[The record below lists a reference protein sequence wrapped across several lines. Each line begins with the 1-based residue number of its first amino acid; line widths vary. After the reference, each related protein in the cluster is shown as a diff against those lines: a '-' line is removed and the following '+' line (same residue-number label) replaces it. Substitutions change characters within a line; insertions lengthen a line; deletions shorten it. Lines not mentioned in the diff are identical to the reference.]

1 MAAAPTVNDP
11 VPGPADLVGPGTGM
25 PLRPV
30 APTGSQRRARGPR
43 APWWLVLPSVVAAVV
58 AVLPIWYLVA
68 RTGSVTRLVEV
79 LATPATVALTLRS
92 VALAATVT
100 VLAVLIGVGAAWLV
114 ARTDLPGAR
123 AWQVA
128 MVLPLAIPSYISA
141 FVWLDI
147 APGLAGFPG
156 AVLVLTLT
164 TFPYVFLPAVA
175 ALRRIDPAQEE
186 VAASLGMG
194 RWQVARRVT
203 IPQIRTSVAAGALL
217 VALYVLS
224 DFGAVALMRYEV
236 FTWVIYGAYRSG
248 FDPTR
253 AAVLSILLV
262 LLALVLVTAEAR
274 VRGRVR
280 TRTGSGVARVGRVVH
295 LRRAAVPASAFLA
308 GVVLLGVG
316 VPLVAISSWLL
327 EGLGTQADLG
337 QFAPALVATVEL
349 SALAAVACLALA
361 VPVGIL
367 AARHPGRMSAALE
380 RTTYIGHALPGIVV
394 AIAMVYVGVRLLRPV
409 YQERPLLVLAY
420 VVLFLPLAVATVRAS
435 VEHSPVR
442 SEEIAR
448 SLGLDRWATLR
459 RVTLPLAAPGLA
471 AGAAMVFLTTM
482 KELPATLLLHP
493 TGTET
498 LATMLWRFMLV
509 SDYSSAA
516 PYAALIVLGAA
527 LPAVVLARIGRGAV
541 SDG

>member
-1 MAAAPTVNDP
+1 VNDP
-11 VPGPADLVGPGTGM
+11 LPGPADLVGPGSGLSVR
-25 PLRPV
+25 PLVTP
-30 APTGSQRRARGPR
+30 GSHRRARGHR
-43 APWWLVLPSVVAAVV
+43 APWWLVLPSVLAALVAI
-58 AVLPIWYLVA
+58 LPIWYLIA
-68 RTGSVTRLVEV
+68 RTGSVATLIEV
-79 LATPATVALTLRS
+79 LATPSTVALTLRS
-92 VALAATVT
+92 LVLAGTVT
-100 VLAVLIGVGAAWLV
+100 LLAVLVGVAAAWLV

-141 FVWLDI
+141 FVWLDV

-253 AAVLSILLV
+253 AAVLSLLLV
-262 LLALVLVTAEAR
+262 LLAGVLVAAEAR

-280 TRTGSGVARVGRVVH
+280 TRTGSGVARTGRVVR
-295 LRRAAVPASAFLA
+295 LRRAAVPATALLS
-308 GVVLLGVG
+308 GVILLGVG
-316 VPLVAISSWLL
+316 VPLVVISSWLVD
-327 EGLGTQADLG
+327 GLGSQADLG
-337 QFAPALVATVEL
+337 QFGPALAATVEL

-367 AARHPGRMSAALE
+367 AARYPGRGSALLE
-380 RTTYIGHALPGIVV
+380 RSTYVGHALPGIVV
-394 AIAMVYVGVRLLRPV
+394 AIAMVYVGVRLLRPI
-409 YQERPLLVLAY
+409 YQQTPLLVLAY
-420 VVLFLPLAVATVRAS
+420 VVLFLPLAVAAVRAS

-442 SEEIAR
+442 SEEVAR

-527 LPAVVLARIGRGAV
+527 LPAVVLARIGRGPA

>member
-11 VPGPADLVGPGTGM
+11 VPGPADLVGPGTGLS
-25 PLRPV
+25 LRPG
-30 APTGSQRRARGPR
+30 APTGSPGRARGPR
-43 APWWLVLPSVVAAVV
+43 APWWLVAPSVVAAVV
-58 AVLPIWYLVA
+58 AVLPIWYLIA

-100 VLAVLIGVGAAWLV
+100 VLAVVIGVAAAWLV

-262 LLALVLVTAEAR
+262 LLALVLVAAEAR

-295 LRRAAVPASAFLA
+295 LRRATVPASAFLA
-308 GVVLLGVG
+308 GVILLGVG
-316 VPLVAISSWLL
+316 VPLLAISAWLL
-327 EGLGTQADLG
+327 EGLGAQADLG

-361 VPVGIL
+361 VPVGVL
-367 AARHPGRMSAALE
+367 AARHPGRLSAALE

-442 SEEIAR
+442 SEEVAR

-527 LPAVVLARIGRGAV
+527 LPAVALARIGRGAV

>member
-1 MAAAPTVNDP
+1 MPTAPTVSDP
-11 VPGPADLVGPGTGM
+11 VPVPGDLVRPGTG
-25 PLRPV
+25 LSAGPV
-30 APTGSQRRARGPR
+30 SPPWSRGPARGAR
-43 APWWLVLPSVVAAVV
+43 APWWLVVPSVVAAIV

-68 RTGSVTRLVEV
+68 RTGSATRLVEV
-79 LATPATVALTLRS
+79 LMTPATASLALRS
-92 VALAATVT
+92 LALAGAVT
-100 VLAVLIGVGAAWLV
+100 ILAVLIGVAAAWLV
-114 ARTDLPGAR
+114 ERTDLPGAR

-128 MVLPLAIPSYISA
+128 LVLPLAIPSYISA

-147 APGLAGFPG
+147 APGLAGLPG

-164 TFPYVFLPAVA
+164 TFPYAFLPAVA

-186 VAASLGMG
+186 VAACLGMG

-224 DFGAVALMRYEV
+224 DFGAVALMRFEV

-253 AAVLSILLV
+253 AAALSILLV

-274 VRGRVR
+274 MRGRVR
-280 TRTGSGVARVGRVVH
+280 TRSGSGVARAGRVVH
-295 LRRAAVPASAFLA
+295 LGRARAPATVFLGA
-308 GVVLLGVG
+308 VVLLGVG
-316 VPLVAISSWLL
+316 VPLIVIGSWLVD
-327 EGLGTQADLG
+327 GLGSQADLG
-337 QFAPALVATVEL
+337 QFGAALLATVEV
-349 SALAAVACLALA
+349 SALAAMACLALA
-361 VPVGIL
+361 VPVGVL
-367 AARHPGRMSAALE
+367 AARYPGRVSALLE
-380 RTTYIGHALPGIVV
+380 RTTYVGHALPGIVV
-394 AIAMVYVGVRLLRPV
+394 AIAMVYVGVRLLRPI
-409 YQERPLLVLAY
+409 YQQTPLLVLAY
-420 VVLFLPLAVATVRAS
+420 VVLFLPLAVAAVRAS

-442 SEEIAR
+442 SEEVAR

-527 LPAVVLARIGRGAV
+527 LPAVVLARIGRGAAH
-541 SDG
+541 DG

>member
-1 MAAAPTVNDP
+1 MATSTVPHVDVP
-11 VPGPADLVGPGTGM
+11 VTADQE
-25 PLRPV
+25 V
-30 APTGSQRRARGPR
+30 ASTRGRSRAQRR
-43 APWWLVLPSVVAAVV
+43 APWWLVAPSVVAAVV
-58 AVLPIWYLVA
+58 AVLPIGYLVA
-68 RTGSVTRLVEV
+68 RTGSVARFVEV
-79 LATPATVALTLRS
+79 VATPATAGLTLRS
-92 VALAATVT
+92 LLLTATVT
-100 VLAVLIGVGAAWLV
+100 VLAVVIGVLAAWLV
-114 ARTDLPGAR
+114 ARTRLPGRR

-141 FVWLDI
+141 FVWLEV
-147 APGLAGFPG
+147 APGLAGFTG
-156 AVLVLTLT
+156 AVLVLTMT

-194 RWQVARRVT
+194 RWQVARRIA

-253 AAVLSILLV
+253 AATLSMLLV
-262 LLALVLVTAEAR
+262 LLAAILVAGEAR

-280 TRTGSGVARVGRVVH
+280 TRTGAGVARAGHGVALGRST
-295 LRRAAVPASAFLA
+295 VPALGFLTGVLVL
-308 GVVLLGVG
+308 GVV
-316 VPLVAISSWLL
+316 VPMVTIASWLVDDV
-327 EGLGTQADLG
+327 GAGADLG
-337 QFAPALVATVEL
+337 QFWSALAATLEL
-349 SALAAVACLALA
+349 STLAAVACLALA
-361 VPVGIL
+361 FPVGVL
-367 AARHPGRMSAALE
+367 AARYPGRLSAVLE
-380 RTTYIGHALPGIVV
+380 RTTYVGHALPGIVV
-394 AIAMVYVGVRLLRPV
+394 AIAMVYVGVRVLRPI
-409 YQERPLLVLAY
+409 YQQTPLLVLAY
-420 VVLFLPLAVATVRAS
+420 VVLFLPLAVAAVRAS

-442 SEEIAR
+442 AEEVAR

-459 RVTLPLAAPGLA
+459 RVTLPLAVPGLA

-509 SDYSSAA
+509 SDHASAA

-527 LPAVVLARIGRGAV
+527 LPAVVLARIARRE

>member
-1 MAAAPTVNDP
+1 MTAAPTINDP
-11 VPGPADLVGPGTGM
+11 VPGPANPVGPGTG
-25 PLRPV
+25 PSVRRPV
-30 APTGSQRRARGPR
+30 AGTRRRARSRR
-43 APWWLVLPSVVAAVV
+43 APWWLVLPSVVAAFV
-58 AVLPIWYLVA
+58 AVLPIWYLIA
-68 RTGSVTRLVEV
+68 RTGSVATLIEV

-92 VALAATVT
+92 IMLAATVT
-100 VLAVLIGVGAAWLV
+100 LLAVLIGVTSAWLV

-123 AWQVA
+123 FWPVA
-128 MVLPLAIPSYISA
+128 LVLPLAVPSYISA
-141 FVWLDI
+141 FVWLDV

-156 AVLVLTLT
+156 AVLVLTMT

-253 AAVLSILLV
+253 AAALSVLLV
-262 LLALVLVTAEAR
+262 LLAAVLVASEAR
-274 VRGRVR
+274 VRGAVR
-280 TRTGSGVARVGRVVH
+280 TRTGSGVARVGRGVP
-295 LRRAAVPASAFLA
+295 LRRAAVPALGFLA
-308 GVVLLGVG
+308 GVLVLGVV
-316 VPLVAISSWLL
+316 VPAATITSWLL
-327 EGLGTQADLG
+327 DGVGAAADLG
-337 QFAPALVATVEL
+337 QFW
-349 SALAAVACLALA
+349 SALAATLQLSTLAALACLALA
-361 VPVGIL
+361 IPVGVL
-367 AARHPGRMSAALE
+367 AARYPGRLSAGLE

-394 AIAMVYVGVRLLRPV
+394 AIAMVFVGVRLLRPI
-409 YQERPLLVLAY
+409 YQQIPLLVLAY
-420 VVLFLPLAVATVRAS
+420 VVLFLPLAVAAVRAS

-442 SEEIAR
+442 AEEVAR

-509 SDYSSAA
+509 SDYSAAA

-527 LPAVVLARIGRGAV
+527 LPAVMLARVGRRAQT
-541 SDG
+541 DG

>member
-1 MAAAPTVNDP
+1 
-11 VPGPADLVGPGTGM
+11 
-25 PLRPV
+25 
-30 APTGSQRRARGPR
+30 
-43 APWWLVLPSVVAAVV
+43 VLPAVVAAVV
-58 AVLPIWYLVA
+58 AVLPIWYLIA
-68 RTGSVTRLVEV
+68 RTGSMARLVEV
-79 LATPATVALTLRS
+79 LATPATIALTVRS
-92 VALAATVT
+92 LALAATVT
-100 VLAVLIGVGAAWLV
+100 LLAVLIGVTAAWLV

-128 MVLPLAIPSYISA
+128 LVLPLAIPSYISA
-141 FVWLDI
+141 FVWLDV

-194 RWQVARRVT
+194 RWQVATRVT

-253 AAVLSILLV
+253 AAALSILLV
-262 LLALVLVTAEAR
+262 LLAMVLVAAEAR

-280 TRTGSGVARVGRVVH
+280 TRTGSGVARAGRVVH
-295 LRRAAVPASAFLA
+295 LGHPVVPATVFLA
-308 GVVLLGVG
+308 GVVLLGMG
-316 VPLVAISSWLL
+316 VPLVVISSWLL
-327 EGLGTQADLG
+327 GGPGAQADLG
-337 QFAPALVATVEL
+337 QFGPALVATAEL

-367 AARHPGRMSAALE
+367 AVRYRGRVSSALE
-380 RTTYIGHALPGIVV
+380 RTTYVGHALPGIVV

-409 YQERPLLVLAY
+409 YQQTPLLVLAY
-420 VVLFLPLAVATVRAS
+420 VVLFLPLAVAAVRAS
-435 VEHSPVR
+435 VEHSPLR
-442 SEEIAR
+442 SEEVAR

-498 LATMLWRFMLV
+498 LATMLWRYMLV

-527 LPAVVLARIGRGAV
+527 LPAVVLARIGRGAAA
-541 SDG
+541 DE

>member
-1 MAAAPTVNDP
+1 MRTAPTVDDP
-11 VPGPADLVGPGTGM
+11 LPGPADLVGPGTG
-25 PLRPV
+25 LSVRP
-30 APTGSQRRARGPR
+30 ATYAGPHRRPRGHR
-43 APWWLVLPSVVAAVV
+43 APWWLVAPSILAAVV
-58 AVLPIWYLVA
+58 SVLPIWYLVA
-68 RTGSVTRLVEV
+68 RTGSVARLLEV

-92 VALAATVT
+92 LALTATVT
-100 VLAVLIGVGAAWLV
+100 LLAVLIGVGAAWLV

-141 FVWLDI
+141 FVWLDV

-175 ALRRIDPAQEE
+175 ALRRVDPAQEE
-186 VAASLGMG
+186 VAASLGLG
-194 RWQVARRVT
+194 RWEVARRVT
-203 IPQIRTSVAAGALL
+203 IPQVRTSAAAGALL

-253 AAVLSILLV
+253 AAALSILLV
-262 LLALVLVTAEAR
+262 LLALVLVAAEAR

-280 TRTGSGVARVGRVVH
+280 TRTGSGVARTGRVVH
-295 LRRAAVPASAFLA
+295 LGRAVVPATLSLGA
-308 GVVLLGVG
+308 VVVLGVG
-316 VPLVAISSWLL
+316 VPLVVISSWLVG
-327 EGLGTQADLG
+327 GLGSQGDLG
-337 QFAPALVATVEL
+337 QFGMALVATVQL
-349 SALAAVACLALA
+349 STLAALACLALA
-361 VPVGIL
+361 IPVGVL
-367 AARHPGRMSAALE
+367 AARFPGWLSGLLE
-380 RTTYIGHALPGIVV
+380 RATYVGHALPGIVV
-394 AIAMVYVGVRLLRPV
+394 AIAMVYVGVRLLRPI
-409 YQERPLLVLAY
+409 YQQTPLLVLAY
-420 VVLFLPLAVATVRAS
+420 VVLFLPLAVAAVRAS

-442 SEEIAR
+442 SEEVAR

-498 LATMLWRFMLV
+498 LATMLWRFMLI
-509 SDYSSAA
+509 SDYASAA

-527 LPAVVLARIGRGAV
+527 LPAVVLARMGRGAT

>member
-1 MAAAPTVNDP
+1 MTAAPTVNDP
-11 VPGPADLVGPGTGM
+11 VPGPASLVGPGTGTSV
-25 PLRPV
+25 RPV
-30 APTGSQRRARGPR
+30 VTGTRRRARSRR

-58 AVLPIWYLVA
+58 AVLPIWYLIA
-68 RTGSVTRLVEV
+68 RTGSVSTLVEV

-92 VALAATVT
+92 VMLTVT
-100 VLAVLIGVGAAWLV
+100 VTLLAVMIGVLCAWLV

-123 AWQVA
+123 FWPVA
-128 MVLPLAIPSYISA
+128 LVLPLAVPSYISA
-141 FVWLDI
+141 FVWLDV

-156 AVLVLTLT
+156 AVLVLTMT

-253 AAVLSILLV
+253 AAALAVLLV
-262 LLALVLVTAEAR
+262 LLAAILVASEAR
-274 VRGRVR
+274 VRGAVR
-280 TRTGSGVARVGRVVH
+280 TRTGSGVARVGRGVP
-295 LRRAAVPASAFLA
+295 LRRATAPALGLLVGVLVLGVVVPA
-308 GVVLLGVG
+308 VT
-316 VPLVAISSWLL
+316 ITSWLL
-327 EGLGTQADLG
+327 EGVGAAADLG
-337 QFAPALVATVEL
+337 QFW
-349 SALAAVACLALA
+349 SALAATLQLSTLAALACLALA
-361 VPVGIL
+361 IPVGVL
-367 AARHPGRMSAALE
+367 AARYPGRLSASLE

-394 AIAMVYVGVRLLRPV
+394 AIAMVYVGVRLLRPI
-409 YQERPLLVLAY
+409 YQQTPLLVLAY
-420 VVLFLPLAVATVRAS
+420 VVLFLPLAVAAVRAS

-442 SEEIAR
+442 AEEVAR

-527 LPAVVLARIGRGAV
+527 LPAVMLARVGRRAQT
-541 SDG
+541 DG

>member
-1 MAAAPTVNDP
+1 MTTAPTVNGP
-11 VPGPADLVGPGTGM
+11 VPGPAEIVGPASDLLVSPEATTGFH
-25 PLRPV
+25 
-30 APTGSQRRARGPR
+30 RRAHGPR
-43 APWWLVLPSVVAAVV
+43 APWWLVLPSIVAAVV
-58 AVLPIWYLVA
+58 AVLPIWYLLA
-68 RTGSVTRLVEV
+68 RTGSVARLVEV
-79 LATPATVALTLRS
+79 LATPATLALTLRS
-92 VALAATVT
+92 VALTATVT
-100 VLAVLIGVGAAWLV
+100 LLAVLIGVVAAWLV

-141 FVWLDI
+141 FVWLDV
-147 APGLAGFPG
+147 APGVAGFPG

-186 VAASLGMG
+186 VAACLGMG

-248 FDPTR
+248 FDPSR
-253 AAVLSILLV
+253 AAVLSMLLV
-262 LLALVLVTAEAR
+262 LLATVLVTAEAR
-274 VRGRVR
+274 MRGRVR

-295 LRRAAVPASAFLA
+295 LGRAAGPAAVFLTGVLVL
-308 GVVLLGVG
+308 GVV
-316 VPLVAISSWLL
+316 VPLAVISSWLA
-327 EGLGTQADLG
+327 EGLEAQADLG
-337 QFAPALVATVEL
+337 QFGPALLATIEL
-349 SALAAVACLALA
+349 SALAAVACLILA

-367 AARHPGRMSAALE
+367 AARHPGRLSAALE
-380 RTTYIGHALPGIVV
+380 RTTFVGHALPGIVV
-394 AIAMVYVGVRLLRPV
+394 AIAMVYVGVRLLRPI
-409 YQERPLLVLAY
+409 YQQTPLLVLAY
-420 VVLFLPLAVATVRAS
+420 VVLFLPLAVVAVRAS

-442 SEEIAR
+442 CEEVAR
-448 SLGLDRWATLR
+448 SLGLGQWAILR

-527 LPAVVLARIGRGAV
+527 LPAAALARIGRRTT

>member
-1 MAAAPTVNDP
+1 MRTAPTVTDP
-11 VPGPADLVGPGTGM
+11 VPGPADLPGPGTGLSVH
-25 PLRPV
+25 PG
-30 APTGSQRRARGPR
+30 AAAGAHRRTSSPR
-43 APWWLVLPSVVAAVV
+43 APWWLVLPATLAAVV
-58 AVLPIWYLVA
+58 AVLPIVYLVA
-68 RTGSVTRLVEV
+68 RTGSLARLVEV
-79 LATPATVALTLRS
+79 VATPATVALTLRS
-92 VALAATVT
+92 VLLAATVT
-100 VLAVLIGVGAAWLV
+100 GLAVVIGVVAAWLV
-114 ARTDLPGAR
+114 ARTGVPGRR

-141 FVWLDI
+141 FVWLEV
-147 APGLAGFPG
+147 APGIAGFPG

-194 RWQVARRVT
+194 RWQIARRVAL
-203 IPQIRTSVAAGALL
+203 PQIRTSVAAGALL

-253 AAVLSILLV
+253 AAVLSMLLV
-262 LLALVLVTAEAR
+262 LLAAVLVAAEAR
-274 VRGRVR
+274 VRGKVR
-280 TRTGSGVARVGRVVH
+280 ARTGSGVARAGRTVALGRATAPALGFLTAVLVV
-295 LRRAAVPASAFLA
+295 
-308 GVVLLGVG
+308 GVVVPLAAIATWLVEGVG
-316 VPLVAISSWLL
+316 AR
-327 EGLGTQADLG
+327 ADLG
-337 QFAPALVATVEL
+337 LFGPALAATLQL
-349 SALAAVACLALA
+349 SALAAIACLALA
-361 VPVGIL
+361 IPVGVL
-367 AARHPGRMSAALE
+367 AARYPGRLSAMLE
-380 RTTYIGHALPGIVV
+380 RTTYVGHALPGIVV
-394 AIAMVYVGVRLLRPV
+394 AIAMVYVGVRLLRPI
-409 YQERPLLVLAY
+409 YQQTPLLVLAY
-420 VVLFLPLAVATVRAS
+420 VVLFLPLAVAAVRAS

-442 SEEIAR
+442 AEEVAR

-509 SDYSSAA
+509 SDYASAA
-516 PYAALIVLGAA
+516 PYAALIVVGAA
-527 LPAVVLARIGRGAV
+527 LPAVVLARIGRGSG

>member
-1 MAAAPTVNDP
+1 
-11 VPGPADLVGPGTGM
+11 
-25 PLRPV
+25 
-30 APTGSQRRARGPR
+30 
-43 APWWLVLPSVVAAVV
+43 
-58 AVLPIWYLVA
+58 
-68 RTGSVTRLVEV
+68 
-79 LATPATVALTLRS
+79 
-92 VALAATVT
+92 
-100 VLAVLIGVGAAWLV
+100 
-114 ARTDLPGAR
+114 
-123 AWQVA
+123 

-141 FVWLDI
+141 FVWLDV

-253 AAVLSILLV
+253 AAALSILLV
-262 LLALVLVTAEAR
+262 LLAAGARRREAR

-280 TRTGSGVARVGRVVH
+280 TRTGSGVARTGRVVH
-295 LRRAAVPASAFLA
+295 LGRAAVPATVFLA
-308 GVVLLGVG
+308 AVFGARGRRPAG
-316 VPLVAISSWLL
+316 RHQLVAGRRASGRRPTSASSV
-327 EGLGTQADLG
+327 
-337 QFAPALVATVEL
+337 PALVATVEL
-349 SALAAVACLALA
+349 STLAAVACLALA
-361 VPVGIL
+361 VPVGVL
-367 AARHPGRMSAALE
+367 AARFPGRLSALLE
-380 RTTYIGHALPGIVV
+380 RTTYVGHALPGIVV
-394 AIAMVYVGVRLLRPV
+394 AIAMVYVGVRLLRPI
-409 YQERPLLVLAY
+409 YQQTPLLVLAY
-420 VVLFLPLAVATVRAS
+420 VVLFLPLAVAAVRAS

-442 SEEIAR
+442 SEEVAR

-527 LPAVVLARIGRGAV
+527 LPAVVLARIGRGAT

>member
-1 MAAAPTVNDP
+1 VATTTIRDATVPGAAA
-11 VPGPADLVGPGTGM
+11 VGT
-25 PLRPV
+25 R
-30 APTGSQRRARGPR
+30 AARGRRRTRRP
-43 APWWLVLPSVVAAVV
+43 APWWLLVPAVVAAVV
-58 AVLPIWYLVA
+58 AVLPIVYLVA
-68 RTGSVTRLVEV
+68 RTGSVARLVEV
-79 LATPATVALTLRS
+79 VATPATVALTLRS
-92 VALAATVT
+92 VLLAATVT
-100 VLAVLIGVGAAWLV
+100 VLAVVIGVVAAWLV
-114 ARTDLPGAR
+114 ARTQLPGRR

-141 FVWLDI
+141 FVWLEV
-147 APGLAGFPG
+147 APGIAGFPG
-156 AVLVLTLT
+156 AVLVLTMT
-164 TFPYVFLPAVA
+164 TFPYVFLLAVA

-194 RWQVARRVT
+194 RWEIARRIA

-248 FDPTR
+248 FDPIR
-253 AAVLSILLV
+253 AAVLSMLLV
-262 LLALVLVTAEAR
+262 LLAAVLVAAEAR

-280 TRTGSGVARVGRVVH
+280 ARTGSGVARAGRAVA
-295 LRRAAVPASAFLA
+295 LGRATAPAIAFLSAVLVVGVVVPLAAITSWLVA
-308 GVVLLGVG
+308 GVGG
-316 VPLVAISSWLL
+316 
-327 EGLGTQADLG
+327 QDLG
-337 QFAPALVATVEL
+337 QFGPALAATLQL
-349 SALAAVACLALA
+349 SALAAIACLALA
-361 VPVGIL
+361 VPVGVL
-367 AARHPGRMSAALE
+367 AARYPGRLSAMLE
-380 RTTYIGHALPGIVV
+380 RTTYVGHALPGIVV
-394 AIAMVYVGVRLLRPV
+394 AIAMVYVGVRVLRPI
-409 YQERPLLVLAY
+409 YQQTPLLVLAY
-420 VVLFLPLAVATVRAS
+420 VVLFLPLAVAAVRVS
-435 VEHSPVR
+435 VERSPVR
-442 SEEIAR
+442 AEEVAR

-509 SDYSSAA
+509 SDYASAA
-516 PYAALIVLGAA
+516 PYAALIVVGAA
-527 LPAVVLARIGRGAV
+527 LPAVVLARIGRGSA

>member
-1 MAAAPTVNDP
+1 
-11 VPGPADLVGPGTGM
+11 
-25 PLRPV
+25 
-30 APTGSQRRARGPR
+30 
-43 APWWLVLPSVVAAVV
+43 
-58 AVLPIWYLVA
+58 
-68 RTGSVTRLVEV
+68 
-79 LATPATVALTLRS
+79 
-92 VALAATVT
+92 
-100 VLAVLIGVGAAWLV
+100 
-114 ARTDLPGAR
+114 
-123 AWQVA
+123 
-128 MVLPLAIPSYISA
+128 
-141 FVWLDI
+141 
-147 APGLAGFPG
+147 
-156 AVLVLTLT
+156 
-164 TFPYVFLPAVA
+164 
-175 ALRRIDPAQEE
+175 
-186 VAASLGMG
+186 
-194 RWQVARRVT
+194 
-203 IPQIRTSVAAGALL
+203 
-217 VALYVLS
+217 
-224 DFGAVALMRYEV
+224 
-236 FTWVIYGAYRSG
+236 
-248 FDPTR
+248 
-253 AAVLSILLV
+253 
-262 LLALVLVTAEAR
+262 
-274 VRGRVR
+274 
-280 TRTGSGVARVGRVVH
+280 
-295 LRRAAVPASAFLA
+295 VPASGFLG

-316 VPLVAISSWLL
+316 VPLLAISSWLL
-327 EGLGTQADLG
+327 EGLGAQADLG

-367 AARHPGRMSAALE
+367 AARYPGRMSAALE

-442 SEEIAR
+442 SEEVAR

>member
-1 MAAAPTVNDP
+1 MTAAPTINDP
-11 VPGPADLVGPGTGM
+11 VPGPANPVGPGTG
-25 PLRPV
+25 PSVRPV
-30 APTGSQRRARGPR
+30 AGTRRRARSRR
-43 APWWLVLPSVVAAVV
+43 APWWLVLPSVVAAFV
-58 AVLPIWYLVA
+58 AVLPIWYLIA
-68 RTGSVTRLVEV
+68 RTGSVATLIEV

-92 VALAATVT
+92 IMLAATVT
-100 VLAVLIGVGAAWLV
+100 LLAVLIGVTSAWLV

-123 AWQVA
+123 FWSVA
-128 MVLPLAIPSYISA
+128 LVLPLAVPSYISA
-141 FVWLDI
+141 FVWLDV

-156 AVLVLTLT
+156 AVLVLTMT

-253 AAVLSILLV
+253 AAALSVLLV
-262 LLALVLVTAEAR
+262 LLAAILVASEAR
-274 VRGRVR
+274 VRGAVR
-280 TRTGSGVARVGRVVH
+280 TRTGSGVARVGRGVP
-295 LRRAAVPASAFLA
+295 LRRATVPALGLLA
-308 GVVLLGVG
+308 GVVVLGVV
-316 VPLVAISSWLL
+316 VPAATISTWLL
-327 EGLGTQADLG
+327 DGVGAAADLG
-337 QFAPALVATVEL
+337 QFW
-349 SALAAVACLALA
+349 SALAATLQLSTLAALACLALA
-361 VPVGIL
+361 IPVGVL
-367 AARHPGRMSAALE
+367 AARYPGRLSAGLE

-394 AIAMVYVGVRLLRPV
+394 AIAMVYVGVRLLRPI
-409 YQERPLLVLAY
+409 YQQTPLLVLAY
-420 VVLFLPLAVATVRAS
+420 VVLFLPLAVAAVRAS

-442 SEEIAR
+442 AEEVAR

-509 SDYSSAA
+509 SDYSAAA

-527 LPAVVLARIGRGAV
+527 LPAVMLARVGRRAR
-541 SDG
+541 SDA

>member
-25 PLRPV
+25 SLRPV
-30 APTGSQRRARGPR
+30 APTGTQQRARRPR

-58 AVLPIWYLVA
+58 AVLPIWYLIA

-100 VLAVLIGVGAAWLV
+100 VLAVLIGVAAAWLV
-114 ARTDLPGAR
+114 ARTDLPGPR

-316 VPLVAISSWLL
+316 VPLVAIGSWLL
-327 EGLGTQADLG
+327 EGLGAQADLG

-442 SEEIAR
+442 SEEVAR